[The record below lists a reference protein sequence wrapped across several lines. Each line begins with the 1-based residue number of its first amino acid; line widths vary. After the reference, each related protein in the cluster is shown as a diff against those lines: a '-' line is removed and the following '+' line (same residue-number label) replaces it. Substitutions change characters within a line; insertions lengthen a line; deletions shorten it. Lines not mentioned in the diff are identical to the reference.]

1 MTSYQDKCKYTQF
14 RRELENVFSGIKIL
28 LLDKLENPNDYW
40 VSVDL
45 KLTKKDMDDD
55 YNFSQANEN
64 FNKMILEKEKR
75 RKKYEKVN
83 KDEYEKIRKVEKRKS
98 RKKKEKIV
106 TLDDSDSSREIIDKT
121 TCSNDSSKSLVSTKC
136 KKSKKKRSCKKKNMK
151 SSKTKNIKE
160 KSISKKNK
168 KRDLHSIKKSRYF
181 PNLDD
186 DVFYDESMSKSIKE
200 GKSPN
205 NNGPT
210 NQDTSEVTLD
220 TIISTNH
227 VNQRNVSPQYEL
239 SLSKIDPKL
248 LSSKNRSLHFH
259 RNKTLRFIREACCNS
274 RIVLF
279 KPQK

>member
-1 MTSYQDKCKYTQF
+1 MTLYQDKCNYTQF

-45 KLTKKDMDDD
+45 KLTKKDMGDD

-75 RKKYEKVN
+75 RKKYEKVDE
-83 KDEYEKIRKVEKRKS
+83 DEYEKIRKAEKRKS

-106 TLDDSDSSREIIDKT
+106 TLDDSDSSRDTVDKT
-121 TCSNDSSKSLVSTKC
+121 NCSNDSSKSLVSAKS

-151 SSKTKNIKE
+151 SSKTKNKKE
-160 KSISKKNK
+160 RSISKRNK
-168 KRDLHSIKKSRYF
+168 RRDLHSIRKTRYF

-186 DVFYDESMSKSIKE
+186 DVFYEESMSKIIRD
-200 GKSPN
+200 GKNLN
-205 NNGPT
+205 NNGSI
-210 NQDTSEVTLD
+210 NQETSGVTLD
-220 TIISTNH
+220 TNH
-227 VNQRNVSPQYEL
+227 VNQRNVSPQNEL

-248 LSSKNRSLHFH
+248 LTSKNKSLHFH

-279 KPQK
+279 KSQK